1 MRPINL
7 LPPEALERA
16 KARRRRWVWIA
27 GGVAFLAL
35 LAAATVWF
43 DGKVSE
49 RQDRLDDE
57 LAVVVQLEAEVAG
70 LGDFANLKN
79 EFENNKFILEAA
91 LDRDVVWGRLLNDFG
106 RMLPDRVW
114 LTSFTGQVNTDPLVP
129 AIGEI
134 TVSGVGFDF
143 PDISAWLRSLDSSTF
158 PSVDQTWVSSIS
170 AGEIGEV
177 PVVDFVSSTF
187 LTAGSLSDRLALRIP
202 ETP

>member
-1 MRPINL
+1 M
-7 LPPEALERA
+7 
-16 KARRRRWVWIA
+16 
-27 GGVAFLAL
+27 AL
-35 LAAATVWF
+35 LAVATMWF
-43 DGKVSE
+43 QGKVDE
-49 RQDRLDDE
+49 RQDTLDDE
-57 LAVVVQLEAEVAG
+57 QAVVVQLQAEAAG
-70 LGDFANLKN
+70 LGEFASLKN
-79 EFENNKFILEAA
+79 EFENSKFILEAA

-134 TVSGVGFDF
+134 TVSGVGFEF

-170 AGEIGEV
+170 AGGIGEV

-202 ETP
+202 EAP

>member
-16 KARRRRWVWIA
+16 KARRQRWVWIA

-35 LAAATVWF
+35 LAVATMWF
-43 DGKVSE
+43 QGKVDE
-49 RQDRLDDE
+49 RQDTLDDE
-57 LAVVVQLEAEVAG
+57 QAVVVQLQAEAAG
-70 LGDFANLKN
+70 LGEFASLKN
-79 EFENNKFILEAA
+79 EFENSKFILEAA

-134 TVSGVGFDF
+134 TVSGVGFEF

-170 AGEIGEV
+170 AGGIGEV

-202 ETP
+202 EAP